1 MEHDFEGGNLNR
13 ERFSKKGEPCT
24 GIGGYMDY
32 RDNPTKWSPCS
43 AEDFYAY
50 FSAFDRPGYVCL
62 GNSYTTNDCTHFQN
76 VINVINISN

>member
-1 MEHDFEGGNLNR
+1 MGHNLGMEHDFEGGNLNR
-13 ERFSKKGEPCT
+13 ERFSKKGESCT

-62 GNSYTTNDCTHFQN
+62 GNSYTTNDCTHF
-76 VINVINISN
+76 